1 MHKNELKD
9 PLCPFTHTLKDEFII
24 FSGRRCYWSDQEGRG
39 LVDGPHRRQGRRV
52 PLQLCSTCWWT
63 SKLPFAI
70 STCDTGGDLISHAS
84 KYGNIWI
91 PKLFKD
97 QIWNGLDFGGSRY
110 SYSSYGPGHSKTGP
124 FNFQMFLPKFQ
135 MGFHKIATIFQISNG
150 QALGLQVPVKIWTNA
165 NQFLFDGSKS
175 GSVQISDPNCIALST
190 CQVALSLRINFF
202 LYVHSKLW
210 CLVCCL
216 FQQ

>member
-1 MHKNELKD
+1 MTLLDNFLQKSNCILLTSYRIIYTTNHNFGTLLMHKNELKD

-63 SKLPFAI
+63 SKLPLAI
-70 STCDTGGDLISHAS
+70 STCDSGADLISYAS

-97 QIWNGLDFGGSRY
+97 QIWNGLDFGGSRCSY
-110 SYSSYGPGHSKTGP
+110 SYDS
-124 FNFQMFLPKFQ
+124 
-135 MGFHKIATIFQISNG
+135 GFRTY
-150 QALGLQVPVKIWTNA
+150 
-165 NQFLFDGSKS
+165 LFG
-175 GSVQISDPNCIALST
+175 
-190 CQVALSLRINFF
+190 
-202 LYVHSKLW
+202 
-210 CLVCCL
+210 
-216 FQQ
+216 

>member
-1 MHKNELKD
+1 MAENNLYDKLTHKPQFRHSIDAQNWTKK
-9 PLCPFTHTLKDEFII
+9 PSVPFHTHTKRRVEI

-39 LVDGPHRRQGRRV
+39 LVDRPHRRQGRRV

-97 QIWNGLDFGGSRY
+97 QIWNGLDSGGSRC

-135 MGFHKIATIFQISNG
+135 MVFHKITTIFDISNG
-150 QALGLQVPVKIWTNA
+150 QASGLQVPFKIWTKA
-165 NQFLFDGSKS
+165 NQFLFDSSKS
-175 GSVQISDPNCIALST
+175 GSVQGSIS
-190 CQVALSLRINFF
+190 
-202 LYVHSKLW
+202 
-210 CLVCCL
+210 
-216 FQQ
+216 